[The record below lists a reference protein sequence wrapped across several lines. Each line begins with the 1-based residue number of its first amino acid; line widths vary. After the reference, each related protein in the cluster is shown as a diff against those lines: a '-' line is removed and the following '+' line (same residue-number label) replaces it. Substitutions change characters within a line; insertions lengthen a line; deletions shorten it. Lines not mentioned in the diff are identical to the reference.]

1 MKTLSLVLRIV
12 CLGLF
17 LGWFGAATGC
27 GTPDNLVVVNVSG
40 LEPAITELRVTLT
53 LDGTMAKNPM
63 PPSDNPDIT
72 SFAVYKDMRR
82 FGVEVPAGTKQLG
95 INVEGLST
103 ARVALRTG
111 STTVDLAQRRDAAIT
126 LAKQ

>member
-12 CLGLF
+12 CIGLF
-17 LGWFGAATGC
+17 LGWFASSLGC
-27 GTPDNLVVVNVSG
+27 GGPDNLVIVNISG

-53 LDGTMAKNPM
+53 LDGTTAKNPM
-63 PPSDNPDIT
+63 PPADNPDVT

-82 FGVEVPAGTKQLG
+82 FGVEFPAGTKQLG

-111 STTVDLAQRRDAAIT
+111 SATVDLAQRREAAIT
-126 LAKQ
+126 LSKQ